1 MKALTIVPGKPN
13 SAAVQEVP
21 EPPASDGSVLVRAL
35 ELGICGTDFE
45 LISADYGWAP
55 PGSEY
60 LILGHESLGRVEE
73 APEGSGFQ
81 KGDLIVGIVR
91 RPDPVPCIACAVG
104 EWDMCRNGKYTERGI
119 KERNGFGSEFWRIEP
134 QFAVCLDS
142 NLRDVGVLMEPST
155 IVAKAWDHITRIGE
169 RANWKPRC
177 VLITGAGPIGLL
189 AALMGKQRG
198 LEVHVLDIV
207 KEGPKP
213 QLVSELGGTYH
224 TCQVTDLNFAP
235 DVIIEC
241 SGVTSVIAGAMSKTG
256 NDGILCFAGVSRHH
270 ATETLDIGSINRAM
284 VLGNAVIFGTVNANR
299 RHYEMAEQ
307 ALRKADRNWLKRLI
321 SRKEPLS
328 NWKEALQRRP
338 NDIKAVIQ
346 FAAD

>member
-1 MKALTIVPGKPN
+1 MKALTIIPGKPN
-13 SAAVQEVP
+13 SAAVQDVP
-21 EPPASDGSVLVRAL
+21 EPPESDGLVLARAL

-45 LISADYGWAP
+45 LISADYGWPP
-55 PGSEY
+55 PGSDY

-134 QFAVCLDS
+134 QYAVCLDP

-155 IVAKAWDHITRIGE
+155 ILAKAWDHITRIGE
-169 RANWKPRC
+169 RARWKPRN
-177 VLITGAGPIGLL
+177 VLVTGAGPIGLL

-198 LEVHVLDIV
+198 LEIHVLDIV
-207 KEGPKP
+207 KEGLKP
-213 QLVSELGGTYH
+213 QLVGELGGDYH
-224 TCQVTDLNFAP
+224 TSQVEDLTFAP
-235 DVIIEC
+235 DIIIEC
-241 SGVTSVIAGAMSKTG
+241 TGATSVIAGAMSKIG
-256 NDGILCFAGVSRHH
+256 NDGILCLAGVSHH
-270 ATETLDIGSINRAM
+270 QAMEKLDIGSINRAM
-284 VLGNAVIFGTVNANR
+284 VLQNGVMFGTVNANR

-307 ALRKADRNWLKRLI
+307 ALLKADRNWLKRLI

-328 NWKEALQRRP
+328 NWSEALRRRP
-338 NDIKAVIQ
+338 GDIKVVIQ
-346 FAAD
+346 FAAG